1 MQGFYPYTYLTPVT
15 THPLTILENYRK
27 NRLRGAYCHFGLQ
40 GMTTPARLKR
50 PLRKRRRW
58 RL

>member
-1 MQGFYPYTYLTPVT
+1 MQGLYPYTYLTPVT
-15 THPLTILENYRK
+15 AYPLTILENYRK